1 MSAEP
6 QVMGQQLHTDLL
18 LNFSFIVFYGRLVK
32 GSELWQRA

>member
-1 MSAEP
+1 MSEKQ

-18 LNFSFIVFYGRLVK
+18 LNFSFIVFYGLVK